1 MTLVT
6 LPIGNLADISKRAKD
21 AISGEGYFFCEDTRV
36 FRSLLSH
43 LKIDSSNK
51 QIVSCHGYSTASKI
65 TNILDLL
72 DRDELVYLVSDAGS
86 PAISDPAY
94 PIIQEVLKS
103 GHELETYP
111 GVSSPI
117 VALELSGLPAIP
129 FHFHGFLPRDD
140 SKKKDTFNLL
150 CHTYGTHIF
159 FEAPTRVIKTLKL
172 MCLTLKNTN
181 LVVVRELT
189 KKFQS
194 VYRFNSD
201 HFDKN
206 LGDIVPKGEFIILL
220 YVSKEQMI
228 QASSWQTSEKKLE
241 KLALEYMEKGA
252 TPKRVSKIIA
262 EILNRSSKEIYS
274 KLVK

>member
-1 MTLVT
+1 M
-6 LPIGNLADISKRAKD
+6 
-21 AISGEGYFFCEDTRV
+21 
-36 FRSLLSH
+36 
-43 LKIDSSNK
+43 
-51 QIVSCHGYSTASKI
+51 
-65 TNILDLL
+65 
-72 DRDELVYLVSDAGS
+72 
-86 PAISDPAY
+86 
-94 PIIQEVLKS
+94 
-103 GHELETYP
+103 
-111 GVSSPI
+111 
-117 VALELSGLPAIP
+117 
-129 FHFHGFLPRDD
+129 
-140 SKKKDTFNLL
+140 
-150 CHTYGTHIF
+150 
-159 FEAPTRVIKTLKL
+159 IKTLKL

-241 KLALEYMEKGA
+241 KLALEYMGKGA